1 MNELLR
7 AALSKKISRS
17 VLRISLAVGTV
28 LNLANQG
35 GAIFGSG
42 EFSWLHGFLNYL
54 VPYCVASYSAAR
66 HEVASHREEPRP

>member
-1 MNELLR
+1 MNDLLR
-7 AALSKKISRS
+7 AALSKKIARS
-17 VLRISLAVGTV
+17 ALRISLVVGTV

-54 VPYCVASYSAAR
+54 VPYCVAGYSAAR
-66 HEVASHREEPRP
+66 HEVASRHGEPRP

>member
-17 VLRISLAVGTV
+17 ALRISLAVGTI

-35 GAIFGSG
+35 GAIFGVG
-42 EFSWLHGFLNYL
+42 EFSWLRGFLNYL
-54 VPYCVASYSAAR
+54 IPYCVASYSAAR
-66 HEVASHREEPRP
+66 HEVGCRREERRP

>member
-1 MNELLR
+1 MNDLLR
-7 AALSKKISRS
+7 AALSKKIARS
-17 VLRISLAVGTV
+17 TLRISLAVGTV

-35 GAIFGSG
+35 GAIFGGG

-66 HEVASHREEPRP
+66 HEIASRGEERRP